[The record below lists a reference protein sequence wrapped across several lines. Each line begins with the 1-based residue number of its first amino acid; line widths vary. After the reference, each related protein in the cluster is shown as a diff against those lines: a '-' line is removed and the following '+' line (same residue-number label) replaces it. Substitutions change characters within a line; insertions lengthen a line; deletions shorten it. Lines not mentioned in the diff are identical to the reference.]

1 MDALEKLGYKKARS
15 GFSDTLRYEKKQK
28 TSISIIKTVIIIN
41 EDDWDIYK
49 VYDEDVLPYF
59 DRDYLKVV
67 AAIEE
72 VQRMRWGSFPEETI
86 KKVHEKFEGR
96 CAYCG
101 REITLEEMQV
111 DYVTP
116 IRQGG
121 TDDFKNMFPSCR
133 WCNHYKM
140 SMDLEG
146 FRTYLETL
154 HERLSKKYIVKVGIN
169 FGIVD
174 IKPFDGTFY
183 FEYYNKTK
191 RRTR

>member
-1 MDALEKLGYKKARS
+1 
-15 GFSDTLRYEKKQK
+15 
-28 TSISIIKTVIIIN
+28 
-41 EDDWDIYK
+41 
-49 VYDEDVLPYF
+49 
-59 DRDYLKVV
+59 
-67 AAIEE
+67 
-72 VQRMRWGSFPEETI
+72 MRWGSFPEEQE

-111 DYVTP
+111 DHVTS

-121 TDDFKNMFPSCR
+121 TDDFKNLFPSCR
-133 WCNHYKM
+133 WCNHYKR

-174 IKPFDGTFY
+174 IKPFDGIFY